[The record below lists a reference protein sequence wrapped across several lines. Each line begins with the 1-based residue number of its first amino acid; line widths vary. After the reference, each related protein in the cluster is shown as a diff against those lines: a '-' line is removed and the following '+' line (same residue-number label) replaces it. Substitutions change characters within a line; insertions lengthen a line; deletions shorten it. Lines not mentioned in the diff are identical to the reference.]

1 MRRNDA
7 PGVLGIGALA
17 VVCCAALPAAVA
29 FAGGLTVVALLGGG
43 LGVCLAV
50 GATAALIVRARRRH
64 APPAATDRQAQS

>member
-7 PGVLGIGALA
+7 LGVVGIGALA

-29 FAGGLTVVALLGGG
+29 FAGGLTVVALLG
-43 LGVCLAV
+43 VCLAV

-64 APPAATDRQAQS
+64 AQPTATGRQAQS